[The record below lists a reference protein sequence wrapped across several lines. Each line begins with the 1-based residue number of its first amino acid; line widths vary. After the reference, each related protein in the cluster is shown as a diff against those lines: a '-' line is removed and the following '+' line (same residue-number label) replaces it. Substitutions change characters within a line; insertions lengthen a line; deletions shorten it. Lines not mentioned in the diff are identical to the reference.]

1 MFYMKK
7 WMLFIVL
14 VPLFAFA
21 QGGEEIKFDKIPV
34 DESGKVVFADTIL
47 TRSDKEKI
55 RNLIYYWVNT
65 AETKDRYIEDVKNN
79 YEAGTFSCK
88 VADYLSIVK
97 SNWTTFSLYMM
108 YTLSFEYQN
117 NLCVV
122 KLHDISY
129 IEPSEFEKKE
139 NKDIS
144 VAMISGELPL
154 VEKKYRPAFVKNA
167 SEKIIDSTLKDV
179 NTLLD
184 SIQKHLGL

>member
-1 MFYMKK
+1 
-7 WMLFIVL
+7 
-14 VPLFAFA
+14 
-21 QGGEEIKFDKIPV
+21 
-34 DESGKVVFADTIL
+34 
-47 TRSDKEKI
+47 
-55 RNLIYYWVNT
+55 
-65 AETKDRYIEDVKNN
+65 
-79 YEAGTFSCK
+79 
-88 VADYLSIVK
+88 
-97 SNWTTFSLYMM
+97 MM